1 MSRPQSPATQ
11 IRELKRDRNY
21 WQKEAEHFKIRA
33 TRLETEVAR
42 LQAEVAQWEAR
53 FDALLKRDQVKP

>member
-11 IRELKRDRNY
+11 MRALKRDRNY
-21 WQKEAEHFKIRA
+21 WREEAELFKVRA
-33 TRLETEVAR
+33 TQLEAEVAR
-42 LQAEVAQWEAR
+42 LQAEVSAWKSR